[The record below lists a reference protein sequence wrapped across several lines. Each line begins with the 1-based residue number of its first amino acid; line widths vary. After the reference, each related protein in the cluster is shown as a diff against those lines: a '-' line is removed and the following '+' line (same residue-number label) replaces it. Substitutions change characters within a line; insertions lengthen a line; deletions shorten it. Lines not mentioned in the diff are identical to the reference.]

1 MNPTNTASQ
10 FNSGIGTQ
18 NQYGVAMNAIPT
30 IPTPVPLVAPSVA
43 KTTPVVSSGTAS
55 SKVGDITSTINQ
67 VSDAVAMN
75 NAAKKGWNPAPVY
88 SPDIK
93 NANGQFIQAG
103 QIIPQQEQ
111 VPDLGPDAGHVYIYD
126 KATGAQT
133 QIPIGQQIPVGF
145 STVDINKAPAVDTVD
160 TANATFK
167 RFSDGTY
174 GQFDASGKYVGAAN
188 AKNFM
193 DAKNAAKVQADIDA
207 INNGTHPLT
216 QEEQGMLNS
225 ISDYYKKLIAQQEI
239 ENKNTEGGTNA
250 LSYISGTAG
259 SGYSIGQLNQV
270 ISQGAIKVQQL
281 NDEMNNKL
289 NAARQAI
296 KTNDLQGLKLAY
308 EGYQKGVD
316 DRQKTIDDIRI
327 ATASAYEKEETRR
340 ATEENQKQNDIRT
353 LQSDVAK
360 AGGAENPVAYA
371 EALARGDYSGMV
383 EAAGNIITSGIGGEY
398 NIYKKD
404 MVARGLKPLSFDAY
418 QTADANRK
426 AKIAAAGATRMGGP
440 TGLTKDE
447 LKIINGVNSVIT
459 NSPVYKTVQSAQAFV
474 DGVKS
479 SLAEGTGLGDIAAIN
494 QFQKVIDEGAV
505 TRDQDVKLVI
515 GAQTVMDRLNT
526 WKKRNIDTGE
536 VMGQDLRDEM
546 NSVMQSLLDV
556 KKQRLLSSPEIA
568 SQLRIA
574 AKTGILPED
583 TIIGAIQSPVV
594 TVGEEHKQEAI
605 NKKTNL
611 LEWSKADPKNM
622 NVMNSLRAAFP
633 NAAPEEIYD
642 KLKAKKYIN

>member
-10 FNSGIGTQ
+10 FTSGLGTQ

-43 KTTPVVSSGTAS
+43 KTTPVVSSGTAAT
-55 SKVGDITSTINQ
+55 KVGDITSTINQ

-75 NAAKKGWNPAPVY
+75 NAAKKGWNASPVY

-93 NANGQFIQAG
+93 NANGQVIQAG
-103 QIIPQQEQ
+103 KIIPQQEQ

-126 KATGAQT
+126 KSTGAQT

-167 RFSDGTY
+167 KFSDGSY

-188 AKNFM
+188 AKNFN

-225 ISDYYKKLIAQQEI
+225 ISDYYKKLIAQQEL
-239 ENKNTEGGTNA
+239 ENKNTASGTSA

-259 SGYSIGQLNQV
+259 SSYSIGQLNQV
-270 ISQGAIKVQQL
+270 ISQGALKVQQL

-289 NAARQAI
+289 NAAKQAI
-296 KTNDLQGLKLAY
+296 KANDLQGLKLAY

-340 ATEENQKQNDIRT
+340 AEAENQKQNDIRT

-447 LKIINGVNSVIT
+447 LRVINGVNSVIT

-574 AKTGILPED
+574 AKTGISPED